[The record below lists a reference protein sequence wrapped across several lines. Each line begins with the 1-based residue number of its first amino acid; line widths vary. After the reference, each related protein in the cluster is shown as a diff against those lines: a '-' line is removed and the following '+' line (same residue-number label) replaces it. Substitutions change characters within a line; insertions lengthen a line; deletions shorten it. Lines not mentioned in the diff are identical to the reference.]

1 MLAVENMVSRG
12 QEWRFV
18 STAARPGGK
27 WRAGGRGRGGW
38 ARSAGDECSDAFG
51 ASGSGVILCAL
62 VSQHKSAAQ
71 AAWWN
76 DKPFLALSQRDH
88 GGDGG
93 VFEMSLPADCRVCGV
108 LVWQR
113 SELHR
118 RFIRGRP
125 EPLVAFWLR
134 ASR

>member
-1 MLAVENMVSRG
+1 MLAVENMVSRRLD
-12 QEWRFV
+12 WRFV
-18 STAARPGGK
+18 STASRPGVNG
-27 WRAGGRGRGGW
+27 RAGGGGRGGW
-38 ARSAGDECSDAFG
+38 ARSARSARDECRDAFG
-51 ASGSGVILCAL
+51 ASGAGVILCAL
-62 VSQHKSAAQ
+62 VSHAAQ

-76 DKPFLALSQRDH
+76 DQPFLALSERDH
-88 GGDGG
+88 GGDDG